1 MEISLEKPEAFHPI
15 NLSLVAYNLSLIYK
29 RGYILLDRNTK
40 YDITGFTIEL
50 GLNLEEVYVLYAELI
65 SEINSA
71 ISEIKFLIDKKDI
84 TKIKKIIHNL
94 KGVSGNYRI
103 TDVYMETSRIND
115 MLKSEN
121 YNNLELDLNN
131 LFNICDMAIKQI
143 KNYFNQKSI
152 YIDTRNV
159 N

>member
-1 MEISLEKPEAFHPI
+1 MD
-15 NLSLVAYNLSLIYK
+15 Y
-29 RGYILLDRNTK
+29 NTK

-50 GLNLEEVYVLYAELI
+50 GLSLEEVYVLYAELI

-103 TDVYMETSRIND
+103 TDVYVETSRIND
-115 MLKSEN
+115 MLKFEN

>member
-1 MEISLEKPEAFHPI
+1 M
-15 NLSLVAYNLSLIYK
+15 
-29 RGYILLDRNTK
+29 DRNTK